1 MISLWLLIITRNEVQ
16 DCRIPDADECIIFT
30 KLFETELEAVN
41 TGQKYLR
48 DHPDNNE
55 YVWNY
60 CIREHKI
67 YIV

>member
-1 MISLWLLIITRNEVQ
+1 MISLWLLIITPNEVQ
-16 DCRIPDADECIIFT
+16 DCVIFT

-48 DHPDNNE
+48 DHPDNNDHV
-55 YVWNY
+55 YDY

-67 YIV
+67 QLV